1 MRIIAF
7 AFALLMLLSIPVFA
21 EQNDVPYMS
30 DPSAVNNDGVVDIP
44 QPPYPP
50 PDLNDDG
57 VVDVRDIVIL
67 MQHVLG
73 IRIITCE
80 DKLQRADV
88 NNDGVV
94 DIRDVVIIMQWGI
107 QPL

>member
-44 QPPYPP
+44 QPPDP

-57 VVDVRDIVIL
+57 VVDVKDVVIL
-67 MQHVLG
+67 MQHILG
-73 IRIITCE
+73 IRIMTCE
-80 DKLQRADV
+80 DKLQRADI

-94 DIRDVVIIMQWGI
+94 DVRDIFLLTRII
-107 QPL
+107 LH